1 MEEKELRAVVIATL
15 KTIAPEVEEGDLR
28 PDRPLRN
35 QVDLDS
41 MDWLNFLIG
50 LHEKL
55 KVDIPEA
62 DYAKLVTL
70 GDVLDYLQKKLNK
83 KGGFRRPSFFL
94 ALDQAIARRRLM
106 RSSVAGWVLN
116 RPRRPPPESGFMIII
131 CAVSGC
137 ASAVCMGMPRA

>member
-1 MEEKELRAVVIATL
+1 MKDEELCAVVIATL

-55 KVDIPEA
+55 KVEIPEA
-62 DYAKLVTL
+62 DYARLVTL
-70 GDVLDYLQKKLNK
+70 GDVLDYLRLKLK
-83 KGGFRRPSFFL
+83 
-94 ALDQAIARRRLM
+94 
-106 RSSVAGWVLN
+106 
-116 RPRRPPPESGFMIII
+116 
-131 CAVSGC
+131 
-137 ASAVCMGMPRA
+137 

>member
-1 MEEKELRAVVIATL
+1 MNEQELRAVVIVTL

-62 DYAKLVTL
+62 DYARLVTL
-70 GDVLDYLQKKLNK
+70 GDVLDYLKTKL
-83 KGGFRRPSFFL
+83 GR
-94 ALDQAIARRRLM
+94 
-106 RSSVAGWVLN
+106 
-116 RPRRPPPESGFMIII
+116 
-131 CAVSGC
+131 
-137 ASAVCMGMPRA
+137 

>member
-1 MEEKELRAVVIATL
+1 MEESELRAVVVATL

-55 KVDIPEA
+55 NVDIPEA
-62 DYAKLVTL
+62 DYARLVTL
-70 GDVLDYLQKKLNK
+70 GDVLDYLKVKLK
-83 KGGFRRPSFFL
+83 
-94 ALDQAIARRRLM
+94 
-106 RSSVAGWVLN
+106 
-116 RPRRPPPESGFMIII
+116 
-131 CAVSGC
+131 
-137 ASAVCMGMPRA
+137 